1 MKRYLTI
8 LLLTLLALTLTT
20 LPGAFAEVV
29 DATPAQ
35 PGIDL
40 TPLFQA
46 LLAFLASLV
55 TYKLIPWIN
64 ARTTIQQQEKL
75 RAAVKVA
82 VFAAEQMF
90 GAGNGKEKLMYVK
103 GRLADKGFKI
113 DIDEIEAKVQELKLS
128 QKAGTV
134 HFNETLE
141 DYS

>member
-1 MKRYLTI
+1 MKGNNNMKRYLTVFF
-8 LLLTLLALTLTT
+8 LALVAIILIT
-20 LPGAFAEVV
+20 LPGALAEVV
-29 DATPAQ
+29 DVTPAQ

-90 GAGNGKEKLMYVK
+90 GAGNGKEKLMYAK
-103 GRLADKGFKI
+103 GRLAEKGFKI
-113 DIDEIEAKVQELKLS
+113 DIDEIEAAVRELTIISK
-128 QKAGTV
+128 
-134 HFNETLE
+134 
-141 DYS
+141 

>member
-1 MKRYLTI
+1 MKKYLTV
-8 LLLTLLALTLTT
+8 LLLALVAMTLIAAPAA
-20 LPGAFAEVV
+20 LAEVV
-29 DATPAQ
+29 DVTPAQ

-90 GAGNGKEKLMYVK
+90 GAGNGKEKLMYAK
-103 GRLADKGFKI
+103 GRLAEKGFKI
-113 DIDEIEAKVQELKLS
+113 DIDEIEAAVRELTIISK
-128 QKAGTV
+128 
-134 HFNETLE
+134 
-141 DYS
+141 

>member
-1 MKRYLTI
+1 
-8 LLLTLLALTLTT
+8 LLTLLALTLTT

-90 GAGNGKEKLMYVK
+90 GAGNGKEKLMYAK
-103 GRLADKGFKI
+103 GRLAEKGFKI
-113 DIDEIEAKVQELKLS
+113 DIDEIEAAVRELTIISK
-128 QKAGTV
+128 
-134 HFNETLE
+134 
-141 DYS
+141 

>member
-8 LLLTLLALTLTT
+8 LFLALVAMTLIAAPAA
-20 LPGAFAEVV
+20 LAEVV
-29 DATPAQ
+29 DVTPAQ

-82 VFAAEQMF
+82 VFAAEQLF
-90 GAGNGKEKLMYVK
+90 GAGNGKDKLMYAK
-103 GRLADKGFKI
+103 GRLAEKGFKI
-113 DIDEIEAKVQELKLS
+113 DIDEIEAAVRELTIISK
-128 QKAGTV
+128 
-134 HFNETLE
+134 
-141 DYS
+141 

>member
-1 MKRYLTI
+1 MKRYPTVFF
-8 LLLTLLALTLTT
+8 LALVAMILIAV
-20 LPGAFAEVV
+20 PGALAEVL
-29 DATPAQ
+29 DETPLQ

-46 LLAFLASLV
+46 LLAFLASLI

-90 GAGNGKEKLMYVK
+90 GAGNGKEKLMYAK
-103 GRLADKGFKI
+103 GRLAEKGFKI
-113 DIDEIEAKVQELKLS
+113 DIDEIEAAVRELTIISK
-128 QKAGTV
+128 
-134 HFNETLE
+134 
-141 DYS
+141 

>member
-1 MKRYLTI
+1 MKKYLTV
-8 LLLTLLALTLTT
+8 LLLALVAMTLIAAPAA
-20 LPGAFAEVV
+20 LAEVV
-29 DATPAQ
+29 DVTPAQ

-82 VFAAEQMF
+82 VFAAEQLF
-90 GAGNGKEKLMYVK
+90 GAGNGKDKLMYAK
-103 GRLADKGFKI
+103 GRLAEKGFKI
-113 DIDEIEAKVQELKLS
+113 DIDEIEAAVRELTIISK
-128 QKAGTV
+128 
-134 HFNETLE
+134 
-141 DYS
+141 

>member
-35 PGIDL
+35 PGIAL

-90 GAGNGKEKLMYVK
+90 GAGNGKEKLMYAK
-103 GRLADKGFKI
+103 GRLAEIGFKI
-113 DIDEIEAKVQELKLS
+113 DIDEIEAAVRELTIISK
-128 QKAGTV
+128 
-134 HFNETLE
+134 
-141 DYS
+141 